1 MDAMPPVYPLSSFTK
16 RFTPPTQKAFG
27 VIRNE
32 YELNDRLAPGMYHQE
47 SKEEFQRRLIDPYGC
62 TFGTGPRRQCP
73 PGRVPVGVPETQGED
88 WAHLAPGMYG
98 AGPEAIQ
105 LPDGGRISSS
115 KRFRGIS
122 EKEPG
127 VMKTEWTLNPNV
139 PPLINRETWGV
150 PGTGIKISDSHSGKE
165 TPFRAT
171 TKKDGIYLVPREQR
185 KETQSEDWAHLDP
198 TNNCASLRATRE
210 KESWNRPQIFRMKN
224 YGPRWAHEIKIPSV
238 EEMKARRLKIR
249 ADYAK
254 KYGDSPFKKE
264 EERKKQ
270 EAAEADNTF
279 SPFGGAECFAQRA
292 DDRKQ
297 RINKLIG
304 QGRGQGKDKRPST
317 SLGVALAEMGKE
329 QPSRRATSHITH
341 SHLFGGLSGGAG
353 W

>member
-1 MDAMPPVYPLSSFTK
+1 
-16 RFTPPTQKAFG
+16 
-27 VIRNE
+27 
-32 YELNDRLAPGMYHQE
+32 
-47 SKEEFQRRLIDPYGC
+47 
-62 TFGTGPRRQCP
+62 
-73 PGRVPVGVPETQGED
+73 
-88 WAHLAPGMYG
+88 MYG

-122 EKEPG
+122 EKVRLCVLLAAACHWLKENLTPISQEPG

-224 YGPRWAHEIKIPSV
+224 YGPRSILAHMRCCLLRCASQRFPFLRWPHEIKIPSV

-341 SHLFGGLSGGAG
+341 SHLFGGLSGAAG
-353 W
+353 WAKG